1 VLEPEQ
7 ASASSAAT
15 AADEQQ
21 EHVLELLPA
30 LRDAQHRNLSR
41 AARLQEL
48 IEDEKASLPEPG
60 GLAGGPA
67 EQAEAAAQA
76 RDQLQ
81 LAEQILLVTEASMQG
96 VVAELGEPPA
106 AAGAAASWR
115 GAIVPGRQAVKGL
128 ENLRRLFFSII
139 EHLRDTARRQ
149 QQLGDETERAAALP
163 EEDRERGL
171 GPLKP
176 KQAELAEVAGV
187 IANTLE
193 EQSRH
198 EPGDLVG
205 GGGGAAGG
213 PDPDAGADAQTL
225 AEEAIKLRRA
235 AELSLEAQI
244 EMEDTGV
251 NLEVAPADFAK
262 AREHQDQAHARL
274 LEAIELLTPP
284 QEQQQDQQQD
294 QQQEQQEQQEQQQ
307 EEQQEQQAGEQP
319 QEQPRDEQ
327 ESDPSQLL
335 QEVRDREAERRR
347 ENAKRNQ
354 RGFDTVEQDW

>member
-1 VLEPEQ
+1 MTPEVLRESQQSMGERTRELDERLTAGVAHAQQAPLPEPTSPEEAAQLEQRRRSLKQVADASPLVTEAASAFDEALLSLEIDDARAAVPAQIKGLRALSDARERFLDLRRMIELAYTDQQRLQGVLEPEQ

-139 EHLRDTARRQ
+139 EHLRDTAR
-149 QQLGDETERAAALP
+149 
-163 EEDRERGL
+163 
-171 GPLKP
+171 
-176 KQAELAEVAGV
+176 
-187 IANTLE
+187 
-193 EQSRH
+193 
-198 EPGDLVG
+198 
-205 GGGGAAGG
+205 
-213 PDPDAGADAQTL
+213 
-225 AEEAIKLRRA
+225 
-235 AELSLEAQI
+235 
-244 EMEDTGV
+244 
-251 NLEVAPADFAK
+251 
-262 AREHQDQAHARL
+262 
-274 LEAIELLTPP
+274 
-284 QEQQQDQQQD
+284 
-294 QQQEQQEQQEQQQ
+294 
-307 EEQQEQQAGEQP
+307 
-319 QEQPRDEQ
+319 
-327 ESDPSQLL
+327 
-335 QEVRDREAERRR
+335 
-347 ENAKRNQ
+347 
-354 RGFDTVEQDW
+354 